1 MILRLVYFKLKRLHQ
16 LKFRNSPILNEIK
29 MLKFHLETWS
39 KGTIELHR
47 LYDLIKTDKP
57 L

>member
-47 LYDLIKTDKP
+47 LYDLIKTDC
-57 L
+57 